1 MKQRAIQENS
11 TGFIPK
17 ASLIER
23 RPPALFASQLALREG
38 NSKKPIYQIHKWWA
52 RRLGSVFR
60 SILVSATA
68 DSRKHETYAER
79 AFYRKQDF
87 TGMVVLDPFV
97 GGGTSIVEAAKCGA
111 SVIGVDIDPV
121 ASLVTRV
128 ELQQCDFSK
137 LSSAFD
143 AVVKAV
149 KAEILDLYTTRM
161 EDGSLGKIVYAFW
174 VESVTCNCCRRTY
187 EAHPHYQLRRD
198 RSKRRQIVFCR
209 LCHEVHDL
217 SLRRVQFQCTECK
230 AETVIHAGTSAQGKT
245 SCPYCQHEQELPKT
259 VNRKP
264 RHVLFAVQAI
274 DSSGRIHFQRASRFD
289 KLKFARAAK
298 ECADRIKKTVFIP
311 AEDIPQE
318 GRVDRRPL
326 SFGYSKYC
334 DLFNSR
340 QLLALSL
347 LAERIAAVEDL
358 PSREFLAT
366 AFSDCLASNNLFC
379 YYAFD
384 YQKLTPLFGLHA
396 YHRIIRPV
404 ENNVWGTSF
413 GRGSFE
419 KCYKKLVRGKR
430 FGLSPYEFRYDKSG
444 EPARVLTGELLSLA
458 VGNEIPKEKQT
469 RFGVVFN
476 STSEKLGGIPDR
488 SVDLVLSD
496 PPYYD
501 NLAYSEMSD
510 FYHVWLK
517 RLGLANYAGNGEMS
531 TLVDAALYV
540 KARAGEAD
548 GGHVTFTRGLTR
560 VMKECHRV
568 LKDDGLMVFTF
579 HHRTEAAW
587 SALGDALIGA
597 DFMVTN
603 VFPVRSEGTS
613 QFHSSEGNLKWD
625 AVFCCRKRAG
635 TPYRV
640 IEGVRE
646 SIKVRVIDWRKRLSK
661 LGFAKY
667 DRRNLQRALLTM
679 YRCNGGTYSGEW
691 KQ

>member
-1 MKQRAIQENS
+1 MKYSAVRKSA
-11 TGFIPK
+11 TGFVPSE
-17 ASLIER
+17 SLIER
-23 RPPALFASQLALREG
+23 RPPALFASRLAVREG

-68 DSRKHETYAER
+68 DSRKHETYVER
-79 AFYRKQDF
+79 AFYKNQDF
-87 TGMVVLDPFV
+87 AGMIVLDPFV
-97 GGGTSIVEAAKCGA
+97 GGGTSVVEAAKCGA

-121 ASLVTRV
+121 ASFVTRV
-128 ELQQCDFSK
+128 ELQRCKFAR
-137 LSSAFD
+137 LSRAFD
-143 AVVKAV
+143 DVVKAV
-149 KAEILDLYTTRM
+149 KPKILELYATKM
-161 EDGSLGKIVYAFW
+161 EDGSLGTVVYAFW
-174 VESVTCNCCRRTY
+174 VESVRCNRCRRTY

-198 RSKRRQIVFCR
+198 RGKCRQIVFCR
-209 LCHEVHDL
+209 LCHKVHDL
-217 SLRRVQFQCTECK
+217 SLRRVQFRCTECK
-230 AETVIHAGTSAQGKT
+230 SETVIHAGTSIQGRT
-245 SCPYCQHEQELPKT
+245 SCPYCQHEQNLRKSPT
-259 VNRKP
+259 CKP
-264 RHVLFAVQAI
+264 RHILFAIQAV
-274 DSSGRIHFQRASRFD
+274 DSSGRLHFQRASRFD
-289 KLKFARAAK
+289 KMKFSTTTK
-298 ECADRIKKTVFIP
+298 QSADRIKEAKFIP
-311 AEDIPQE
+311 PENIPRE

-326 SFGYSKYC
+326 SFGYGKYR

-340 QLLALSL
+340 QLAALSL
-347 LAERIAAVEDL
+347 LAEAIAGVEDL

-366 AFSDCLASNNLFC
+366 AFSDCLASNNMFC

-396 YHRIIRPV
+396 YHRVVRPV
-404 ENNVWGTSF
+404 ENNVWGTAF

-419 KCYKKLVRGKR
+419 KCYQKLVRGKR

-444 EPARVLTGELLSLA
+444 DAVRVITGERLSLA
-458 VGNEIPKEKQT
+458 VGNEIPRKKQT

-476 STSEKLGGIPDR
+476 STSEHLVGIPNCT
-488 SVDLVLSD
+488 VDLVLSD

-517 RLGLANYAGNGEMS
+517 RLGLPNYAGNGELS
-531 TLVDAALYV
+531 TLVDSALYV
-540 KARAGEAD
+540 KTTGTGAD
-548 GGHVTFTRGLTR
+548 DGHVTFTEGLTR

-568 LKDDGLMVFTF
+568 LKDHGLMVFTF

-635 TPYRV
+635 APYRV
-640 IEGVRE
+640 VEGVRE
-646 SIKVRVIDWRKRLSK
+646 SIKVRVIDWCKHLSK